1 MAFILH
7 GCLMVDKEA
16 GVIGNKE
23 QVTLPKHAFHGT
35 GGLFEDSQFNLF
47 FVRTMQ
53 ENSKIPSSPI
63 KPVQATF
70 QPRRRRIYD
79 FNLIYLF
86 YFYFIL
92 LALKGEGEM
101 GEKGGEGK

>member
-7 GCLMVDKEA
+7 GCLMVDKKA

-47 FVRTMQ
+47 
-53 ENSKIPSSPI
+53 
-63 KPVQATF
+63 
-70 QPRRRRIYD
+70 
-79 FNLIYLF
+79 
-86 YFYFIL
+86 
-92 LALKGEGEM
+92 G
-101 GEKGGEGK
+101 